1 MKKILYLLLLCSFF
15 SCSKNKENNNMLNL
29 FTEQHNII
37 PNEMTLEFDSIRN
50 PYMISCVNQNIILA
64 DIFQPTFMT
73 VFDEKSGKC
82 IGNFLTKGN
91 GPNEFV
97 HLSSMQKVGKKL
109 FLWDSGK
116 SNIAI
121 IEINKDTIENYRCRF
136 IPINQDSIF
145 ISAFQVFPLG
155 EDYFISS
162 GVIKGHR
169 FAILDKKGKPITLFG
184 KYPESDSRKEKS
196 DIELALSNQ
205 CSYAYQPEK
214 QILAVANGMGENIQF
229 YDLTNKM
236 TPQLIK
242 EYNFSAPKYKMDGE
256 GSVIYQKE
264 NIIGFTELLSHS
276 NYCIGFFSGETL
288 KGPNGYGSNK
298 LLFFDWTGN
307 PIKEINFKDT
317 YSNITMNEEENIVYL
332 LGKDS
337 QTDDFKIY
345 TITIE

>member
-1 MKKILYLLLLCSFF
+1 
-15 SCSKNKENNNMLNL
+15 
-29 FTEQHNII
+29 
-37 PNEMTLEFDSIRN
+37 
-50 PYMISCVNQNIILA
+50 
-64 DIFQPTFMT
+64 
-73 VFDEKSGKC
+73 
-82 IGNFLTKGN
+82 
-91 GPNEFV
+91 
-97 HLSSMQKVGKKL
+97 
-109 FLWDSGK
+109 
-116 SNIAI
+116 
-121 IEINKDTIENYRCRF
+121 
-136 IPINQDSIF
+136 
-145 ISAFQVFPLG
+145 
-155 EDYFISS
+155 
-162 GVIKGHR
+162 
-169 FAILDKKGKPITLFG
+169 
-184 KYPESDSRKEKS
+184 
-196 DIELALSNQ
+196 
-205 CSYAYQPEK
+205 
-214 QILAVANGMGENIQF
+214 MGENIQF